1 MIACKAAC
9 SLSID
14 ELSRA
19 DSLDGNQALATA
31 NCRRKDQAPKVVSPT
46 VSSRKTPNNLTK
58 VLLMT
63 DARIMND
70 FD

>member
-1 MIACKAAC
+1 MIACRAGC

-14 ELSRA
+14 ELSGA
-19 DSLDGNQALATA
+19 DSLDGKHALATA
-31 NCRRKDQAPKVVSPT
+31 NCRRKDQAPKV